1 MARATQSN
9 EGHGGRGTG
18 WARFSTAALVGVLGC
33 GKAVDGPQS
42 AVDLTQR
49 RSAIQASDPLPAG
62 TSKFVGFH
70 APAGDRPTTLATTI
84 DGRSGAILPNG
95 RFVTP
100 AGTEVNVGAPKP
112 FGLALSPDGQTAA
125 TINSG
130 ASRFSVTLVRG
141 LRSATPTIAS
151 VPLDATFMGIVFSAD
166 GARFFASGGDDGN
179 IWVGDTAS
187 GTIIGSVNL
196 NGAAHPLDR
205 PLAPATTPTLA
216 FKGAFPGNMVLS
228 RDGKLL
234 YVVDQGSF
242 QVFVIDTQAIVT
254 GVDANGSV
262 TEPDNFAAVVG
273 HAATGRYPFG
283 IGLSPDGRT
292 LLVTNVGVFQY
303 THLRPAAPTG
313 DRNTDYPLCIPG
325 VGYPDEVEQPKTIQ
339 IKKIDATTISGL
351 PATMRDPQG
360 IRCGYIPADRT
371 YTIPALGSPNVPESS
386 SVYVMRLD
394 DPKAPALVR
403 VVKPGPLV
411 GEPEDNIAAYGGSH
425 PNAVVAGKN
434 AIYVSNGN
442 NDSVVVLDPKS
453 LRVRSKINLSVLDG
467 ADARLKGV
475 QPVSLALDASERTLY
490 VAEAGLNAVGVVNVD
505 CDSPRVV
512 GLIPTGWWP
521 ASVKLTSDGAFLV
534 VSSAKGRGAGP
545 NVDNLAPKHSVF
557 GSVEAIALPRAGRQL
572 DADTQQVLRNNGL
585 VADHA
590 RVAVADGKDEDKNDD
605 GDHDRDGNDGDKG
618 PIPAVAGVASRQ
630 IKHVIFINKENAT
643 HDLILGDITASRRG
657 VAVDGD
663 PAFSLGPAASPNHHE
678 LALSFTFSDNFFL
691 EPAVSSDGHRWLT
704 NTYTTEF
711 EETHWP
717 ASYGGKRRD
726 SGDDPDSIANWPGR
740 IGFTDANASPEPHDY
755 NQHGGIYAHLLR
767 NGRDFVN
774 FGNGFEFAIVDEDRL
789 TEPTGIRE
797 HVNVPMEKIVRDRSD
812 HLYPEFNTAIPD
824 GPLPENPDRFNRF
837 GRFQQIFE
845 AKYVD
850 RAGGTC
856 KLPSYVD
863 LYYPNDHG
871 GGAFDI
877 NANGP
882 AWDFTR
888 FVQDNDEA
896 LGLTV
901 QLISKSPCWKDTV
914 IFVVEDDTQNGL
926 DHVDGYRSIFLA
938 ISPWIKRENVAKQ
951 HLSLA
956 SIFKTVDLIM
966 GMPPLNTYD
975 AAATDLRDLFT
986 AKPDFTPYDFQQPA
1000 FVAQAN
1006 PAWRK
1011 LTRDIDFRSPDTS
1024 EVKLRLAI
1032 MKSEHLGRFSGRSG
1046 KSQHSHPAPRHGR
1059 TRAIHHR

>member
-1 MARATQSN
+1 MVAL
-9 EGHGGRGTG
+9 
-18 WARFSTAALVGVLGC
+18 ALVGMLGC
-33 GKAVDGPQS
+33 GKIADGQQS
-42 AVDLTQR
+42 AVDLTQQR
-49 RSAIQASDPLPAG
+49 RSAIQSSTPATLRGSQFAS
-62 TSKFVGFH
+62 FH
-70 APAGDRPTTLATTI
+70 APAGNQPTTLATTI

-100 AGTEVNVGAPKP
+100 AGTEVSVGAPKP

-141 LRSATPTIAS
+141 LRTAAPTTTFIP
-151 VPLDATFMGIVFSAD
+151 VDATFMGVVFSAD
-166 GARFFASGGDDGN
+166 GARFFASGGDNGN

-187 GTIIGSVNL
+187 GTITGSVNL

-262 TEPDNFAAVVG
+262 TEPDNFAAIVG

-283 IGLSPDGRT
+283 IGLGPDGRT

-303 THLRPAAPTG
+303 THLRPTTPTG
-313 DRNTDYPLCIPG
+313 DRNADFPLCIPG

-339 IKKIDATTISGL
+339 IKKIDASTISGL

-371 YTIPALGSPNVPESS
+371 YTIPALGSPNVPASS
-386 SVYVMRLD
+386 SLYVMRLD
-394 DPKAPALVR
+394 DPKAPALAK

-425 PNAVVAGKN
+425 PNAVVAGN
-434 AIYVSNGN
+434 NTIYVSNGN
-442 NDSVVVLDPKS
+442 NDSIAMIDART
-453 LRVRSKINLSVLDG
+453 LRMRGKINLSVLDG

-490 VAEAGLNAVGVVNVD
+490 VAEAGLNAVGVINVD

-521 ASVKLTSDGAFLV
+521 ASVKLTADGAFLV

-545 NVDNLAPKHSVF
+545 NLNNLAPKHTVM
-557 GSVEAIALPRAGRQL
+557 GTVQAISLPRGGKQL

-590 RVAVADGKDEDKNDD
+590 KVAVRGGKGDDDRGDKDDDD
-605 GDHDRDGNDGDKG
+605 GDHDRDKNDNG
-618 PIPAVAGVASRQ
+618 PIPTVAGVSSRQ

-643 HDLILGDITASRRG
+643 HDLIFGDITATRQG
-657 VAVDGD
+657 VPVDGD
-663 PAFSLGPAASPNHHE
+663 PSFSLGPAASPNHHE
-678 LALSFTFSDNFFL
+678 LAMSFTIGDNFFL

-726 SGDDPDSIANWPGR
+726 SGDDPEIIANWPGR

-797 HVNVPMEKIVRDRSD
+797 HVNVPMEKIVRDRTD
-812 HLYPEFNTAIPD
+812 HMYPEFNTAIPD

-845 AKYVD
+845 STYVD
-850 RAGGTC
+850 RARDTC

-888 FVQDNDEA
+888 FMQDNDEA

-956 SIFKTVDLIM
+956 SIFKTVDLIL

-986 AKPDFTPYDFQQPA
+986 AKPDFTTYAYQQPV
-1000 FVAQAN
+1000 FVAQAK

-1011 LTRDIDFRSPDTS
+1011 LTRGIDFRSPDTD

-1032 MKSEHLGRFSGRSG
+1032 MKSEHLGRFAS
-1046 KSQHSHPAPRHGR
+1046 KPQHARPAPRHGR